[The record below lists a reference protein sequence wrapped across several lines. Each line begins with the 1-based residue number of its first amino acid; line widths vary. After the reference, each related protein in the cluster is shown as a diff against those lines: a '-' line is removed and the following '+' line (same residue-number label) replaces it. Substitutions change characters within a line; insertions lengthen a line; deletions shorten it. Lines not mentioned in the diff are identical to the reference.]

1 MPGKREGQ
9 KWEYACENNAR
20 GSEETPIPARSDGNA
35 CDYSSPMTAGR
46 GGKHKEGRAGSKRL
60 KSGGTLYRCDDA
72 GILWSNKCRRRVLG
86 MEGQQDR
93 DVRLLIELS
102 KQQTATIH
110 FAVQDQTSNQQATD
124 TRDVGVACI
133 VLVCEKF
140 DVSTRT
146 LALSIAIHDMFLA
159 KTNSV
164 AAAENGSMAQ
174 HTSTSGA
181 QNSFDNPAACFTLAC
196 KYVEVFAPRLI
207 DVCSVMSHRCTSE
220 GLRNAENNIL
230 DILGFDIAMV
240 TGDNPDKPNPRFA
253 LHLRCMYTCCT
264 VGDDAIANSTTW

>member
-1 MPGKREGQ
+1 MPGKRDA
-9 KWEYACENNAR
+9 KACE
-20 GSEETPIPARSDGNA
+20 
-35 CDYSSPMTAGR
+35 YSSLMTAGR
-46 GGKHKEGRAGSKRL
+46 GGKHKEGRGGSKRL
-60 KSGGTLYRCDDA
+60 KAGGTFYRCDDA
-72 GILWSNKCRRRVLG
+72 GSLWSNKCSRRVLG
-86 MEGQQDR
+86 MGGKQDR
-93 DVRLLIELS
+93 DMRLLIELS
-102 KQQTATIH
+102 KQQTGTIH
-110 FAVQDQTSNQQATD
+110 CAEQDRTSNQQVTD

-140 DVSTRT
+140 DVSTQT

-164 AAAENGSMAQ
+164 AAATNGSPAQ

-181 QNSFDNPAACFTLAC
+181 QNSFDNPAACFILAC

-207 DVCSVMSHRCTSE
+207 DVCSVLSHRCTSE

-240 TGDNPDKPNPRFA
+240 TGDNPDKPNPSFA
-253 LHLRCMYTCCT
+253 AYLRYMCTSLHELL
-264 VGDDAIANSTTW
+264 

>member
-1 MPGKREGQ
+1 MPGKRDA
-9 KWEYACENNAR
+9 KACGCSSHNDAR
-20 GSEETPIPARSDGNA
+20 GSQDKSTTVSTDANA
-35 CDYSSPMTAGR
+35 SDYSSPMPAGS
-46 GGKHKEGRAGSKRL
+46 GGKQKEGRGGSKRL

-72 GILWSNKCRRRVLG
+72 GTLWSNKCRRRVLG
-86 MEGQQDR
+86 MGGQQDR

-102 KQQTATIH
+102 KQQTGTIH
-110 FAVQDQTSNQQATD
+110 FAEQDETSNQQATD

-146 LALSIAIHDMFLA
+146 LALSVAIHDMFLA

-164 AAAENGSMAQ
+164 AAADNGSTAQ

-181 QNSFDNPAACFTLAC
+181 QSTFDNPAACFILAC

-230 DILGFDIAMV
+230 DILGFDIAML
-240 TGDNPDKPNPRFA
+240 TGDHPEKPNPCVA
-253 LHLRCMYTCCT
+253 PSLHCLHVHVLYC
-264 VGDDAIANSTTW
+264 W